1 MHDKI
6 EVFSEIA
13 VNPTVSRDTVS
24 FSPRWASPL
33 HTGIKRLVDAI
44 LSALLVLI
52 AMPLFAVIA
61 IGVKL
66 DSSGPI
72 FYRWR
77 VVGKNGH
84 PFRSWKFRSMCVDAD
99 DKKEQLLKG
108 NEMQGPVFKL
118 QNDPRITRLGR
129 YLRRYS
135 LDELPQLF
143 SVLIGDMS
151 LVGPRPP
158 LQTEYVRF
166 TPAQKRK
173 LAVKPGITCLW
184 QVSGRNKIRDFD
196 HWVNLDLEYVRT
208 WSLWLDCK
216 ILLKTVATVLRGTGK

>member
-1 MHDKI
+1 M
-6 EVFSEIA
+6 
-13 VNPTVSRDTVS
+13 RDTTNALPKIAMDQTSWVRDVM
-24 FSPRWASPL
+24 FSPHWANPL
-33 HTGIKRLVDAI
+33 HTGIKRLADVTI
-44 LSALLVLI
+44 SALLLLVT
-52 AMPLFAVIA
+52 MPLLAVIS

-66 DSSGPI
+66 DSKGPI
-72 FYRWR
+72 LYRWH
-77 VVGKNGH
+77 VVGKGGH
-84 PFRSWKFRSMCVDAD
+84 FFRSWKFRSMCVDAD
-99 DKKEQLLKG
+99 KKKDELLTG

-118 QNDPRITRLGR
+118 QNDPRITRLGK

-158 LQTEYVRF
+158 LQSEYVRF
-166 TPAQKRK
+166 SQAQKRK

-184 QVSGRNKIRDFD
+184 QVSGRNEIPDFD
-196 HWVNLDLEYVRT
+196 SWVNLDLEYVRT

-216 ILLKTVATVLRGTGK
+216 ILGRTITTVLGGTGR